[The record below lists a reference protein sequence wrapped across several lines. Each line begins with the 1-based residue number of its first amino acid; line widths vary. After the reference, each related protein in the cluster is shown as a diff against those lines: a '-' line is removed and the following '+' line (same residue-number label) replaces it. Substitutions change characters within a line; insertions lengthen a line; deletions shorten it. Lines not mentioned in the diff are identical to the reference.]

1 MASIADLKKA
11 LVEANLISEEDFDL
25 RAKESGDDLA
35 TLAARFNKDKMIQP
49 QVLNDYL
56 LNIFGYKYISLDRVL
71 IQPQYLSKIPKE
83 FSIEHEVLAFGENG
97 YKLQVAMINP
107 SDLYAVEYVRKRT
120 GQELEIYL
128 TDISSFQS
136 VIKGFK
142 SDIQNLFSNV
152 LQEGQR
158 AGLGSSISEVKDVKG
173 LAEGVPVTKAVNS
186 IIEFAVSEGTSD
198 IHVEPTENEVIVRF
212 RIDGVLHDMLLLT
225 KSIHPVIVARI
236 KIMAN
241 LKIDEHRRPQDGR
254 IKMKVN
260 DLPISLRVSILPTY
274 TGEKIV
280 IRILDESARS
290 LTLKDIGFRGKELD
304 DVEGAIQRPDGLIL
318 VTGPTGSGK
327 TTTLYTVMKIL
338 NQPGVNINTIEDP
351 IEYAMPRINQT
362 QVNKAIEVT
371 FANGLRALLRQDP
384 DIIMVG
390 EIRDEETANMAIH
403 SSMTGHL
410 VLSTLHTNDAP
421 GAVPRFLDMG
431 VEPFLLAS
439 TLQLV
444 IAQRLVRKLIP
455 ETREKVKMDPASK
468 QIILDQLTDAGMS
481 KEEIEPWLKIPLY
494 NPQPAPESPTGY
506 KGRVAIFEVLKVT
519 DEVRQLI
526 LQKAPGHEIRKVM
539 KSEGSMPMFA
549 NGLEQ
554 VKNGVTTLTEIMRV
568 AKE

>member
-1 MASIADLKKA
+1 MSSIADLKKA
-11 LVEANLISEEDFDL
+11 LVDAKLISEEDFEV
-25 RAKESGDDLA
+25 RAADTGSDLA
-35 TLAARFNKDKMIQP
+35 TLSSRLIRDKLVQP

-56 LNIFGYKYISLDRVL
+56 INLFGFKYISLDKVL
-71 IQPQYLSKIPKE
+71 IQPGYLQKVPKE
-83 FSIEHEVLAFGENG
+83 FSIEHEIIAFGENG

-152 LQEGQR
+152 LQEDQRRGAAIGGQ
-158 AGLGSSISEVKDVKG
+158 EKDVKG

-198 IHVEPTENEVIVRF
+198 IHIEPTENEVIIRF
-212 RIDGVLHDMLLLT
+212 RIDGVLRDMLLLT
-225 KSIHPVIVARI
+225 KSIHPVVVARI
-236 KIMAN
+236 KIMAD

-274 TGEKIV
+274 QGEKVV
-280 IRILDESARS
+280 IRILDESAKN
-290 LTLKDIGFRGKELD
+290 LTLKDIGFKGKELD
-304 DVEGAIQRPDGLIL
+304 DVEGAIKRPDGLIL

-351 IEYAMPRINQT
+351 IEYSMPRINQT
-362 QVNKAIEVT
+362 QVNKDIEVT
-371 FANGLRALLRQDP
+371 FAAGLRSLLRQDP

-421 GAVPRFLDMG
+421 GAIPRFLDMG
-431 VEPFLLAS
+431 IEPFLLAS

-444 IAQRLVRKLIP
+444 IAQRLVRKLVP
-455 ETREKVKMDPASK
+455 ETREEVKMDAESK
-468 QIILDQLTDAGMS
+468 KVIIEQLTEAGLS
-481 KEEIEPWLKIPLY
+481 KAEIEPWTKISLFEPR
-494 NPQPAPESPTGY
+494 PAPDSQTGY

-519 DEVRQLI
+519 DPVRKLI
-526 LQKAPGHEIRKVM
+526 IDKAPGHKIREAM
-539 KSEGSMPMFA
+539 KIEGNMPMFT
-549 NGLEQ
+549 NGLEL
-554 VKNGVTTLTEIMRV
+554 VKNGITTLTEVMRV